1 MTDWRKGWSL
11 SRLQSLLSLGTDKV
25 PDIDRV
31 ELNWSA
37 KCIGNVSNTV
47 QLTLFYSKIL
57 SEQSCD
63 ICYVVEKDS
72 S

>member
-47 QLTLFYSKIL
+47 DTFLFENSK
-57 SEQSCD
+57 
-63 ICYVVEKDS
+63 
-72 S
+72 